1 MGAVTSLGGI
11 EEIMDDDDD
20 VIGVN
25 ESSDIRQQNDTAPPP
40 PLDDPQ
46 EESWSCV
53 RCTLLNHPA
62 LNVCECCMLE
72 RYSAST
78 EGEFL
83 TLYSASLHQSRMYC
97 SALRKWTAADNHLV

>member
-20 VIGVN
+20 DVIGVD
-25 ESSDIRQQNDTAPPP
+25 ESSDIRQQKDTAPPP

-83 TLYSASLHQSRMYC
+83 TVLCIFTSEPYVLQYFEKMDCSR
-97 SALRKWTAADNHLV
+97 